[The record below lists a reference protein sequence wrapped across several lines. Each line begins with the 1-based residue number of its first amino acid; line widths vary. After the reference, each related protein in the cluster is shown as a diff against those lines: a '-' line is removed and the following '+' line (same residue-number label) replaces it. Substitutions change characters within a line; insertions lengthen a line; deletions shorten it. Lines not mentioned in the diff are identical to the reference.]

1 MCLPGIESSSYI
13 SISFLLKLTVKLI
26 KLINVIEL
34 ADCNFKCVC
43 VWKICGESAD
53 RNDVSSVVVVVM
65 VVALD
70 LPFLLRLGSCN
81 VCGGVSVGDME
92 SELITG
98 IYKQNKCE
106 SSMLIGLHS
115 GKLMW
120 EIDTLR

>member
-1 MCLPGIESSSYI
+1 MQTRGKSNFFANCKVFPPKKVSLPLFIKLMCLPGIESSSYI

-81 VCGGVSVGDME
+81 VWGFGGRYGE
-92 SELITG
+92 
-98 IYKQNKCE
+98 
-106 SSMLIGLHS
+106 
-115 GKLMW
+115 
-120 EIDTLR
+120 